1 MSEHGDGTQ
10 FTLLGGVDAV
20 DAGVLSAHYGYPED
34 LTRCWVRGNM
44 ITSVDGAATS
54 GGKSGALGG
63 DADRAVFG
71 ALRALADVI
80 VVGAST
86 ALVEDYAGVRL
97 SAAER
102 EARLRRGQSEVP
114 PIAVLTRSGRL
125 TRDASLFQRTEV
137 APLVL
142 TTTEAAG
149 EARSHLGELAEVID
163 ASGPDPASVD
173 LHAALHAL
181 AQRKLLRVLTEGGPG
196 VLGMFS
202 DADLLDELCLTVAPV
217 LVGGNS
223 GRIVAGAGEVQATLR
238 LDRVLTDSE
247 GYLCL
252 RYSRARCG
260 SAD

>member
-1 MSEHGDGTQ
+1 MSERGDGTQ
-10 FTLLGGVDAV
+10 FTILGGVDSV
-20 DAGVLSAHYGYPED
+20 DGGDVSAHYGYPEG

-86 ALVEDYAGVRL
+86 ALVEDYSGVRL
-97 SAAER
+97 GAAER
-102 EARLRRGQSEVP
+102 DARRRRGQSEVP
-114 PIAVLTRSGRL
+114 PVAVLTRSGRL

-137 APLVL
+137 PPLVL
-142 TTTEAAG
+142 TCTDATDDT
-149 EARSHLGELAEVID
+149 RSHLGGLAEVVD
-163 ASGPDPASVD
+163 ASGSDPTSVD
-173 LHAALHAL
+173 LHAALNAL
-181 AQRKLLRVLTEGGPG
+181 AQRGLVRVLTEGGPG
-196 VLGMFS
+196 VLGMFT

-217 LVGGNS
+217 LVGGSS
-223 GRIVAGAGEVQATLR
+223 GRIVAGAGEVRATLR

-252 RYSRARCG
+252 RYSRGRSG
-260 SAD
+260 PAD